1 MLITTE
7 KRKMFGRSVRIPLQV
22 ASEGSTGKGG
32 DEA

>member
-1 MLITTE
+1 MFITTE
-7 KRKMFGRSVRIPLQV
+7 KRKMFGRSVRVPLQV